1 MNDIFKI
8 DDEYSFLTEEL
19 LTKEYIKNKLTD
31 NQIAKKYNVKSKTT
45 VWRRRKFLNIQN
57 SFQNKSNQNA
67 RKNRQFN
74 ISKDD
79 AIKDISN
86 GLTTLSKIYLLS

>member
-79 AIKDISN
+79 ASQQPLPKGR
-86 GLTTLSKIYLLS
+86 GL